1 MTAAAPPS
9 TLRAVVTGASSGI
22 GAATVR
28 LLAAHG
34 WQVTAVA
41 RRADRLAALADETGC
56 AVVVADL
63 TRQADVDALAEHVR
77 AAGPL
82 HALVAN
88 AGGAIGTDPVASA
101 SADDLLAMFELNV
114 LTAQRSIKALLPS
127 LRLGAVERGSGDI
140 VAVTS
145 TAGQVSY
152 EGGGGYNAAKFA
164 LRGLLGALRLELAG
178 EPIRVVQVAPG
189 MVRTDEF
196 ALKRFGG
203 ETAKVEALYAGVEHP
218 LVADDVAEAI
228 VHAIELPSH
237 VNLDEVT
244 MRPVAQAAQHK
255 LVREPLRVRE
265 G

>member
-1 MTAAAPPS
+1 MNDTGAAPAW
-9 TLRAVVTGASSGI
+9 RAVVTGGSSGI

-28 LLAAHG
+28 LLASRG

-41 RRADRLAALADETGC
+41 RRADRLAALAAETGC
-56 AVVVADL
+56 AIVVADL
-63 TRQADVDALAEHVR
+63 TDSRDVHRLADRVR
-77 AAGPL
+77 ADGPL

-88 AGGAIGTDPVASA
+88 AGGAIGADPVASA
-101 SADDLLAMFELNV
+101 SAEDLARMFEINV
-114 LTAQRSIKALLPS
+114 LTAQRSIAALLPS
-127 LRLGAVERGSGDI
+127 LRLGAAERGSGDI

-145 TAGQVSY
+145 TAAHVSY

-178 EPIRVVQVAPG
+178 EPLRVIQVAPG
-189 MVRTDEF
+189 MVKTDEF
-196 ALKRFGG
+196 AANRFGG
-203 ETAKVEALYAGVEHP
+203 DRERVDALYAGVERP

-228 VHAIELPSH
+228 VHALELPSH
-237 VNLDEVT
+237 VNLDEVI

>member
-1 MTAAAPPS
+1 MIDSSSVP

-28 LLAAHG
+28 LLRAHG
-34 WQVTAVA
+34 WEVTAVA
-41 RRADRLAALADETGC
+41 RRADRLAALAAETGC
-56 AVVVADL
+56 AIVVADL
-63 TRQADVDALAEHVR
+63 TVASEVHALAERVR

-88 AGGAIGTDPVASA
+88 AGGAIGTDPVATVSSDVLAA
-101 SADDLLAMFELNV
+101 SFALNV
-114 LTAQRSIKALLPS
+114 LTAHAAIAALLPA

-140 VAVTS
+140 VAITS
-145 TAGQVSY
+145 TAGQVAY
-152 EGGGGYNAAKFA
+152 EGGGAYNAAKFA

-178 EPIRVVQVAPG
+178 EPLRVVQIAPG
-189 MVRTDEF
+189 MVRTEEF
-196 ALKRFGG
+196 AAKRFGG
-203 ETAKVEALYAGVEHP
+203 DHGKVEALYAGVDHP
-218 LVADDVAEAI
+218 LLAEDVADAI

-244 MRPVAQAAQHK
+244 IRPVAQAAQHK

>member
-1 MTAAAPPS
+1 MHS
-9 TLRAVVTGASSGI
+9 YRAVVTGASSGI

-28 LLAAHG
+28 RLTAAG
-34 WQVTAVA
+34 WGVTAVA
-41 RRADRLAALADETGC
+41 RRADRLEALAAETGC
-56 AVVVADL
+56 SVVVADL
-63 TRQADVDALAEHVR
+63 TDAGAVDALAEAVR

-88 AGGAIGTDPVASA
+88 AGGAIGTDPVAEADA
-101 SADDLLAMFELNV
+101 SDLAAMFDLNV
-114 LTAQRSIKALLPS
+114 LTAQRSIAALIGS
-127 LRLGAVERGSGDI
+127 LRAGAVERGVADI

-145 TAGQVSY
+145 TAGQVAY

-178 EPIRVVQVAPG
+178 EPLRVVQIAPG

-196 ALKRFGG
+196 ARNRFGG
-203 ETAKVEALYAGVEHP
+203 DEERVAALYAGVEHP
-218 LVADDVAEAI
+218 LTADDVAEAI
-228 VHAIELPSH
+228 THAILLPHH

>member
-1 MTAAAPPS
+1 MHS
-9 TLRAVVTGASSGI
+9 YRAVVTGASSGI

-28 LLAAHG
+28 RLTAAG
-34 WQVTAVA
+34 WSVTAVA
-41 RRADRLAALADETGC
+41 RRADRLQALADETGC
-56 AVVVADL
+56 SVVVADL
-63 TRQADVDALAEHVR
+63 TVAADVDALAEAVR

-88 AGGAIGTDPVASA
+88 AGGAIGTDPVAEA
-101 SADDLLAMFELNV
+101 RAEDLAAMFDLNV
-114 LTAQRSIKALLPS
+114 LTAQRCIAALIGS
-127 LRLGAVERGSGDI
+127 LRAGALERGVADI

-145 TAGQVSY
+145 TAAHVSY

-178 EPIRVVQVAPG
+178 EPLRVIQIAPG

-196 ALKRFGG
+196 ARNRFGG
-203 ETAKVEALYAGVEHP
+203 DEERVAALYEGVEHP

-228 VHAIELPSH
+228 VYAITLPNH

-255 LVREPLRVRE
+255 LVREQLRVRDS
-265 G
+265 

>member
-1 MTAAAPPS
+1 MRLDRRCGRPQWTDDGPPAGHDERVQPS
-9 TLRAVVTGASSGI
+9 LAEQVR
-22 GAATVR
+22 ATV
-28 LLAAHG
+28 
-34 WQVTAVA
+34 
-41 RRADRLAALADETGC
+41 
-56 AVVVADL
+56 
-63 TRQADVDALAEHVR
+63 
-77 AAGPL
+77 PL

-88 AGGAIGTDPVASA
+88 AGGAIGTDPVAIA
-101 SADDLLAMFELNV
+101 SADDLLALFELNV
-114 LTAQRSIKALLPS
+114 LTAQRSIKALLPA
-127 LRLGAVERGSGDI
+127 LRQGAAERGSGDI

-145 TAGQVSY
+145 TAGHVSY

-164 LRGLLGALRLELAG
+164 LSGLLGALRLELAG
-178 EPIRVVQVAPG
+178 VPLRVVQIAPG
-189 MVRTDEF
+189 MVKTDEF

-203 ETAKVEALYAGVEHP
+203 EAAKVDALYAGVEHP

-265 G
+265 S